1 MTPAESAF
9 DLSALDDLRPYH
21 LPDAPAWW
29 PPAPGWWLLA
39 LLLIVLVA
47 ATAWWFVQRQ
57 RRRMAAREA
66 LRELAILRERI
77 RDGAD
82 VAASMR
88 KLSRLLR
95 RFALAQFRQVDVAAL
110 TGEDWLTF
118 LDQHGGNGRFSSGP
132 GRQLVEAPYRQA
144 PEVSVEQLA
153 RLVEEWVQHNQEVR
167 S

>member
-1 MTPAESAF
+1 MKPGEPTL
-9 DLSALDDLRPYH
+9 DISALAGLRPYH

-29 PPAPGWWLLA
+29 PPAFGWWLLA
-39 LLLIVLVA
+39 VLLIAVA
-47 ATAWWFVQRQ
+47 AATTWWFVKRRRRQ
-57 RRRMAAREA
+57 RAAREA
-66 LRELAILRERI
+66 LRELATLRERI

-82 VAASMR
+82 MADSMR
-88 KLSRLLR
+88 NLSRLLR

-110 TGEDWLTF
+110 TGEDWLAF
-118 LDQHGGNGRFSSGP
+118 LDLHGGDGHFSSGP